1 MINLKLLL
9 MAPKRHWE
17 DPNLVAWQLYLF
29 FVLYCFFGLGK
40 NIVGYYKFN
49 RHFNKKIP
57 LYVKKGFKLI
67 EFNNNLGRGCLDLL
81 ITILKGKVNKC
92 SKRIDLKNIF

>member
-29 FVLYCFFGLGK
+29 FVLFCFFGLGK

-57 LYVKKGFKLI
+57 LYVKK
-67 EFNNNLGRGCLDLL
+67 NLNWLNL
-81 ITILKGKVNKC
+81 ITVWEGVC
-92 SKRIDLKNIF
+92 GFAYYH

>member
-1 MINLKLLL
+1 MLHLKLLL

-17 DPNLVAWQLYLF
+17 DPDLVAWQLYF
-29 FVLYCFFGLGK
+29 FLLGEK
-40 NIVGYYKFN
+40 IVGYYKFN

-67 EFNNNLGRGCLDLL
+67 EFNNNLGRGVSGFAYYY
-81 ITILKGKVNKC
+81 TKGK
-92 SKRIDLKNIF
+92 S

>member
-29 FVLYCFFGLGK
+29 FVLFCFFGLGK

-67 EFNNNLGRGCLDLL
+67 EFNNNLGRGVSGFAHYY
-81 ITILKGKVNKC
+81 TKGK
-92 SKRIDLKNIF
+92 S